1 MGKKLVVAH
10 YHLRPGGVRRVIETA
25 LPPIAGGGRV
35 DRVVLAVGEA
45 ADPAWTA
52 RLRDSL
58 GGTPLEVRVHPG
70 FLYWSEQGTT
80 GNALR
85 ASLREICS
93 ALLGECGGPEAVL
106 WAHNLGLGRNL
117 PLAAAWAEAVR
128 ATGAILVSHHHD
140 FFFDNRWNRWPEMR
154 ASGLSTLSE
163 AADAIFPVGQNI
175 VHVVINRSD
184 LRCLSEG
191 LGGGAVWIPNAATPS
206 RHTAAEARS
215 APAWMASRLGTRAP
229 YWLLPCRLL
238 RRKNIA
244 EAVLLARWLRPEARV
259 ATTGAPTSLDETGYA
274 GRLAAAAERHGW
286 PLNLSILDGV
296 GDHPPVSA
304 LIAGAEAV
312 LLTSLMEGFGLPY
325 LEAASGARPLLARSL
340 PNVMPDLVSMG
351 LHAPLAY
358 EEISVPPDAF
368 DRRAEAARQ
377 RALSDGWR
385 SSLPPGA
392 LEFCEDPFFLRRPA
406 DPVPFSRLSL
416 TAQEEVLSRSRAD
429 LDSILAPLNPGLA
442 LLRGSAGNLPAAT
455 LDPAAAGTLS
465 PARFGENFL
474 AAVERAVSAAPVA
487 AGAPERA
494 LQAFLRDRLA
504 TSNLYPLLLSTE
516 T

>member
-1 MGKKLVVAH
+1 M
-10 YHLRPGGVRRVIETA
+10 IETA
-25 LPPIAGGGRV
+25 LPPIAGGGRM

-58 GGTPLEVRVHPG
+58 EGTPLEVRTHPE
-70 FLYWSEQGTT
+70 FLYWSEQKTT
-80 GNALR
+80 GSAPRARLR
-85 ASLREICS
+85 PICTG
-93 ALLGECGGPEAVL
+93 LLEECGGAEAVL

-117 PLAAAWAEAVR
+117 PLAMAWADAAR
-128 ATGAILVSHHHD
+128 AAGSILVSHHHD
-140 FFFDNRWNRWPEMR
+140 FFFDNRWNRWREMR
-154 ASGLSTLSE
+154 ASGISTLSE
-163 AADAIFPVGQNI
+163 AAAAIFPVGQNI

-191 LGGGAVWIPNAATPS
+191 LGEGAVWIPNAVTPA
-206 RHTAAEARS
+206 RHTAAEAGS

-244 EAVLLARWLRPEARV
+244 EAVLLARWLRPEVRV
-259 ATTGAPTSLDETGYA
+259 ATTGAPTSLEETNYA
-274 GRLAAAAERHGW
+274 GRLAAAAGRRDW
-286 PLNLSILDGV
+286 PLDLSILDGV

-368 DRRAEAARQ
+368 DRWAETARQ
-377 RALSDGWR
+377 RALSEGWR

-392 LEFCEDPFFLRRPA
+392 REFCEDPVFLRQPG

-416 TAQEEVLSRSRAD
+416 TAQEEILCRPRAD
-429 LDSILAPLNPGLA
+429 LDSILAPLNPGVA
-442 LLRGSAGNLPAAT
+442 MLRGSAGNLPAAT
-455 LDPAAAGTLS
+455 LDPAASGTLS

-474 AAVERAVSAAPVA
+474 AALERAVSAAPVPA
-487 AGAPERA
+487 DAPERA
-494 LQAFLRDRLA
+494 LQAFLKDRLA
-504 TSNLYPLLLSTE
+504 TPNLYPLLFSTE